1 MIFMG
6 TAGMA
11 IGMFMGL
18 IMGIGK
24 NPIVMTY
31 KRQIELIKDQN
42 QDLITENKYLKQQIT
57 KAQQVEDNEGI
68 SDLTENIDDET
79 IQALLDQYKIPIPA
93 AMAKEL
99 IKRYLK

>member
-11 IGMFMGL
+11 IGVFMGL
-18 IMGIGK
+18 ILGIGK
-24 NPIVMTY
+24 NPVLMTY
-31 KRQIELIKDQN
+31 KKQIELIKEQN

-57 KAQQVEDNEGI
+57 KAQQVEDTEGI
-68 SDLTENIDDET
+68 SDITENIDDAT

-93 AMAKEL
+93 EMAKEL

>member
-1 MIFMG
+1 
-6 TAGMA
+6 
-11 IGMFMGL
+11 MFMGL